1 MLLSQLVASLLITQ
15 VALSVTPLPP
25 VVPAAPPALRPVAAG
40 CRYPAQVIN
49 LNNWKLT
56 LPVGRSGD
64 ERNAQEVRQPQLST
78 YAQMPDF
85 VADPRCYAV
94 MFRAPVNGAT
104 TSGSKY
110 PRAELR
116 EMADNGR
123 ASASWSS
130 KSGVHRVSAT
140 LAFLALPS
148 GKPHVVGLQVR
159 GPKDDVSGFRLEGTK
174 LWITNGDQIHYKLVT
189 DRYRLG
195 TVFQAGFEVS
205 NGVIR
210 AYVDG
215 VQQTALKKSFTGG
228 YFKAGAYTQA
238 NCSNSQPCDSG
249 NYGAT
254 AIYRLDV
261 SHQFS
266 PREWAVMSEPDH
278 PDFEPERPNA

>member
-1 MLLSQLVASLLITQ
+1 MLFTTKLVASLLITHASLG
-15 VALSVTPLPP
+15 VAP
-25 VVPAAPPALRPVAAG
+25 VPSAVPSAAPALMAN
-40 CRYPAQVIN
+40 CRYPAQVLN

-64 ERNAQEVRQPQLST
+64 ERNAAEVRQPQLST
-78 YAQMPDF
+78 FSDF
-85 VADPRCYAV
+85 PYFAADQRCYAV
-94 MFRAPVNGAT
+94 AFRAPVNGAT

-116 EMADNGR
+116 EMANNGR
-123 ASASWSS
+123 DSASWSS

-140 LAFLALPS
+140 LAFLSLPQ
-148 GKPHVVGLQVR
+148 GKPHLTALQVR

-195 TVFQAGFEVS
+195 TPFEAAFEVS
-205 NGVIR
+205 NGVIK

-238 NCSNSQPCDSG
+238 NCSNAGPCESG

-254 AIYRLDV
+254 AIYRINV

-266 PREWAVMSEPDH
+266 PREWNVMSEPDH
-278 PDFEPERPNA
+278 PDFEPESPNA